1 MKVLIVSP
9 SFFPEIGAAASRIG
23 YLADGLSERGAEV
36 DVLVPLP
43 NHPFA
48 KIFEGYRDKIFC
60 EEMIHGHKVFRC
72 RTYNT
77 VSKNPLKRAIAMV
90 SFAMMLWSFGFRRAL
105 IKSYDF
111 VIVQSPPLP
120 VAYSAMKLF
129 KGVFKRKVILNI
141 SDLWPLTAVE
151 LGAMRKTGMV
161 YRMFSHME
169 RSIYRKA
176 DAIMGQ
182 SEEIIECIKGLEPH
196 KKYFLYRNLKPN
208 VGK

>member
-1 MKVLIVSP
+1 M
-9 SFFPEIGAAASRIG
+9 A
-23 YLADGLSERGAEV
+23 
-36 DVLVPLP
+36 PLP

-77 VSKNPLKRAIAMV
+77 VSKNPLLRAVAMF
-90 SFAMMLWSFGFRRAL
+90 SFAMMLWCFGFRRAL
-105 IKSYDF
+105 VKSYDL

-129 KGVFKRKVILNI
+129 KGVFKKKVILNI

-151 LGAMRKTGMV
+151 LGAMRKNGMS
-161 YRMFSHME
+161 YRVFSHME
-169 RSIYRKA
+169 RSIYRDA
-176 DAIMGQ
+176 DGMMGQ
-182 SEEIIECIKGLEPH
+182 SEEIIAYIKVLEPH

-208 VGK
+208 AAM